1 MKRTVTGTDAD
12 LRRLNLKDAKQL
24 LRKFG
29 VNEAEVSHS
38 YPDSGGRQLAVS
50 SNALDHTALRA
61 GPNKN
66 QYSNTDIE
74 WKKVL
79 YS

>member
-29 VNEAEVSHS
+29 VNEAEVSGS
-38 YPDSGGRQLAVS
+38 
-50 SNALDHTALRA
+50 
-61 GPNKN
+61 
-66 QYSNTDIE
+66 
-74 WKKVL
+74 
-79 YS
+79 